1 MWITTYFQDSG
12 VAVIGLSPIIR
23 IRDVGTGNVVASGT
37 MSDLG
42 DGLYTFDFAGYDIE
56 EDYVILCDAVTLL
69 AGNRYKFLTSGEYG
83 DIIDTVGL
91 LSDNMEIRTLLIRK
105 ILTNKLELSDGD
117 TANWVLYDNDDT
129 SVLATWDVTD
139 KIDGPIEEQ
148 PYSNSNRTRGQ

>member
-1 MWITTYFQDSG
+1 MLF
-12 VAVIGLSPIIR
+12 
-23 IRDVGTGNVVASGT
+23 
-37 MSDLG
+37 
-42 DGLYTFDFAGYDIE
+42 DIE
-56 EDYVILCDAVTLL
+56 EDYVILCDAVTLP

-91 LSDNMEIRTLLIRK
+91 LSDNMEIRTLMIRK

-139 KIDGPIEEQ
+139 NTDGPIVER
-148 PYSNSNRTRGQ
+148 PNDNSRRTRGQ